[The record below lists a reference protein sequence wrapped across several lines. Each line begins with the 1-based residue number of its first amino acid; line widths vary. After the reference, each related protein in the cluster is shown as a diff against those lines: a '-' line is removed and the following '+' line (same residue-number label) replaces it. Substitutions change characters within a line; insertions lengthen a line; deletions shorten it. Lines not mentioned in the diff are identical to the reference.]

1 MKQTELV
8 LAAIAIIGLSLSLAG
23 IPGGSVFTI
32 FPLFLLSA
40 IYCYLGFVILND
52 IRLRNM
58 FKRQSY
64 KGMTALRILGA
75 IGAGIILSTAVVGI
89 MFKWMMWPGAS
100 VMLFISIPG
109 FLALALITFIKYSQ
123 NGNIIYKKLL
133 IRVGVIGTFVL
144 LLTVFPDMVMACK
157 YRNNPEYLEAVK
169 AVNEDPSNPV
179 LQQKEM
185 EERQKIERMEGVA
198 E

>member
-1 MKQTELV
+1 MLS
-8 LAAIAIIGLSLSLAG
+8 ILSLGILAC
-23 IPGGSVFTI
+23 V
-32 FPLFLLSA
+32 
-40 IYCYLGFVILND
+40 YCYLGFAVLND

-58 FKRQSY
+58 FKKESY
-64 KGMTALRILGA
+64 NGVGALRIVGMV
-75 IGAGIILSTAVVGI
+75 GAGIILSTAIIGI
-89 MFKWMMWPGAS
+89 MFKWMMWPGAGA
-100 VMLFISIPG
+100 MLYISIPG
-109 FLALALITFIKYSQ
+109 FLVLAIIAFVKYSKGS
-123 NGNIIYKKLL
+123 NVVYKKLL
-133 IRVGVIGTFVL
+133 IRVGILGAFVL
-144 LLTVFPDMVMACK
+144 FLTVFPSMVMECK